1 VGRKPLTVKTLLA
14 ESAKILEEAGLPD
27 PKLEIP
33 KSPEHGEVSCTSAF
47 ELAKKLNKSPMDIA
61 LDVASRA
68 KEVIERKRGL
78 VKSVEVVRPGFINFY
93 ADWPS
98 YAVKIIENVLNSA
111 EAYGSSDM
119 GKGRRILIEHTSV
132 NPNKALHVGHAR
144 NVCLG
149 SALARLYKF
158 AGFNVLVANYIDDS
172 GSQMADIILGI
183 KYLGYPMEPP
193 EGMRFDEYCGDKVY
207 VEVNKL
213 LEQKPE
219 LSEKKRL
226 LIKEIEDRS
235 SDSFA
240 LSREIALRVLKE
252 QLKTCWRLGASYDI
266 LNRESDVVAFGLWE
280 EVFSKLKK
288 NNACYLATSGPKAGC
303 WMLDLS
309 AHKTLS
315 KEGDEVLVKSDGTTT
330 YVARDIAYAAW
341 KLGIVERDFKYK
353 LFGKN
358 KDQSDILI
366 TDIDGDIDF
375 KVKDVDITIAVV
387 DVRQRRP
394 QEIVK
399 YALGLIG
406 ADPSKYVHFAYEV
419 VSLSA
424 KEAERMGLNVSGAE
438 FVHMKGREGIY
449 VKVDSVIDSIKNKI
463 ISETSQRH
471 PDWHPQKVESVA
483 ENVAIGAL
491 VYALVKGDADKII
504 VFDREDALKIEGD
517 TGPYLQYSYA
527 RACRILEKSP
537 IKQEEVKQRETLE
550 MQEISLL
557 REISLFPLLVE
568 ESVKLMLLKKLA
580 NYAYN
585 LASAFNN
592 FYESCPVLTDDEE
605 VMKFRL
611 ALTRAYL
618 ITMGNCLRILGIP
631 IVEEM

>member
-1 VGRKPLTVKTLLA
+1 MEILKEVGL
-14 ESAKILEEAGLPD
+14 SD

-33 KSPEHGEVSCTSAF
+33 KSPEHGEISCTSAF
-47 ELAKKLNKSPMDIA
+47 ELARRLNKSPMEVA
-61 LDVASRA
+61 LDVASKA
-68 KEVIERKRGL
+68 KDVLEKKKGL
-78 VKSVEVVRPGFINFY
+78 IKQVEVVKPGFINFHV
-93 ADWPS
+93 DWPS
-98 YAVKIIENVLNSA
+98 YAVKIIEDVLTSA
-111 EAYGSSDM
+111 DAYGSSDI

-132 NPNKALHVGHAR
+132 NPNKALHIGHAR

-149 SALARLYKF
+149 SALARLYEF
-158 AGFNVLVANYIDDS
+158 AGFDVIVANYIDDS
-172 GSQMADIILGI
+172 GSQMADIVLGI
-183 KYLGYPMEPP
+183 KYLGYRMEPP
-193 EGMRFDEYCGDKVY
+193 EGMRFDEYCGDKIY

-213 LEQKPE
+213 LEQSPE
-219 LSEKKRL
+219 LSEKKRML
-226 LIKEIEDRS
+226 VKEIEDRS

-240 LSREIALRVLKE
+240 LSREIAIKVLKE

-266 LNRESDVVAFGLWE
+266 LNRESDVVVFGLWE
-280 EVFSKLKK
+280 EVFSKLRK

-309 AHKTLS
+309 GHKTLS

-353 LFGKN
+353 PFGKN

-366 TDIDGDIDF
+366 TDIDGEIEF
-375 KVKDVDITIAVV
+375 KLKNVDMTIAVV
-387 DVRQRRP
+387 DVRQKRP

-399 YALGLIG
+399 YALGLLG
-406 ADPSKYVHFAYEV
+406 ADPSRYIHFAYEV

-424 KEAERMGLNVSGAE
+424 REAEKMGLDVGSAE

-463 ISETSQRH
+463 ILETTQRH
-471 PDWHPQKVESVA
+471 PDWHLQKVESTA
-483 ENVAIGAL
+483 ENIAVGAL

-504 VFDREDALKIEGD
+504 VFDREEALKIEGD

-537 IKQEEVKQRETLE
+537 IKHGEVKRRESLE
-550 MQEISLL
+550 KQEINLL
-557 REISLFPLLVE
+557 REISLFPLVVE
-568 ESVKLMLLKKLA
+568 ESVKLMMLKKLA
-580 NYAYN
+580 NYTYN
-585 LASAFNN
+585 LASTFNN
-592 FYESCPVLTDDEE
+592 FYESCPVLTDEE
-605 VMKFRL
+605 ETMKFRL
-611 ALTRAYL
+611 SLIKAYL

>member
-1 VGRKPLTVKTLLA
+1 MSV
-14 ESAKILEEAGLPD
+14 KILLNESTEILKEAGLSD
-27 PKLEIP
+27 PRLEIP
-33 KSPEHGEVSCTSAF
+33 KSSEHGEVSCTSAF
-47 ELAKKLNKSPMDIA
+47 ELAKRLNKSPMEVALNIA
-61 LDVASRA
+61 LKV
-68 KEVIERKRGL
+68 KVVIESRKGL
-78 VKSVEVVRPGFINFY
+78 IKSVEVVKPGFINFHV
-93 ADWPS
+93 DWPS
-98 YAVKIIENVLNSA
+98 YAVKIIEEVLTSGD
-111 EAYGSSDM
+111 AYGSSDI
-119 GKGRRILIEHTSV
+119 GRGRRVLIEHTSV

-149 SALARLYKF
+149 SALAKLYKF
-158 AGFNVLVANYIDDS
+158 AGFDVLVANYIDDS

-193 EGMRFDEYCGDKVY
+193 EGMRFDEYCGDKIY
-207 VEVNKL
+207 VEVNRL

-235 SDSFA
+235 SDSFM
-240 LSREIALRVLKE
+240 LSREIAVKVLKE
-252 QLKTCWRLGASYDI
+252 QLKTCWRLGAFYDI

-280 EVFSKLKK
+280 EVFSKLKEK
-288 NNACYLATSGPKAGC
+288 NACYLATFGPKTGC
-303 WMLDLS
+303 WMLNLS
-309 AHKTLS
+309 GHKILS

-341 KLGIVERDFKYK
+341 KLGIVKRDFKYK
-353 LFGKN
+353 LFDKN

-375 KVKDVDITIAVV
+375 KVKNVDMTMTVI

-399 YALGLIG
+399 YVLGLIG
-406 ADPSKYVHFAYEV
+406 ADPSRYVHFAYEV

-424 KEAERMGLNVSGAE
+424 KEAERMGLNVSGVE

-449 VKVDSVIDSIKNKI
+449 VKVDSVIDSIKEKVV
-463 ISETSQRH
+463 SETARRH
-471 PDWHPQKVESVA
+471 PDWHLQKVENVA
-483 ENVAIGAL
+483 EKVAVGAL

-504 VFDREDALKIEGD
+504 VFDREEALKIEGD

-537 IKQEEVKQRETLE
+537 VKQGEVRRSKVLE
-550 MQEISLL
+550 NQEITLL
-557 REISLFPLLVE
+557 REISLFPIVVE

-580 NYAYN
+580 NYAYS

-605 VMKFRL
+605 TMKFRL
-611 ALTRAYL
+611 SLTKAYL

>member
-1 VGRKPLTVKTLLA
+1 MKTLLN
-14 ESAKILEEAGLPD
+14 ESAEILKEAGLPD

-33 KSPEHGEVSCTSAF
+33 KSSEHGEVSCTSAF
-47 ELAKKLNKSPMDIA
+47 ELAKRLNKSPMEVALDIA
-61 LDVASRA
+61 SKVKDA
-68 KEVIERKRGL
+68 IERKKGL
-78 VKSVEVVRPGFINFY
+78 IKSVEVVRPGFINFHV
-93 ADWPS
+93 DWPS
-98 YAVKIIENVLNSA
+98 YAVKIIKEVLASA

-119 GKGRRILIEHTSV
+119 GKGQRILIEHTSV

-158 AGFNVLVANYIDDS
+158 AGFDVLVANYIDDS
-172 GSQMADIILGI
+172 GSQMADIVLGV

-193 EGMRFDEYCGDKVY
+193 EGMRFDEYCGDKIY
-207 VEVNKL
+207 VEVNRL

-235 SDSFA
+235 SDSFM
-240 LSREIALRVLKE
+240 LSREIAIKVLKE
-252 QLKTCWRLGASYDI
+252 QLKTCYRLGASYDI

-280 EVFSKLKK
+280 ETFSKLKK

-309 AHKTLS
+309 GHKTLS

-341 KLGIVERDFKYK
+341 KLGIIERDFKYK
-353 LFGKN
+353 PFGKN

-366 TDIDGDIDF
+366 TDIEGEIEF
-375 KVKDVDITIAVV
+375 KLRNVDMTIAVV
-387 DVRQRRP
+387 DVRQKRP
-394 QEIVK
+394 QEIVR

-406 ADPSKYVHFAYEV
+406 ADPSRYVHFAYEV

-449 VKVDSVIDSIKNKI
+449 VKADSVIDSIKKKV
-463 ISETSQRH
+463 ISETAQRH
-471 PDWHPQKVESVA
+471 PDWHPQKVENVA

-504 VFDREDALKIEGD
+504 VFDREEALKIEGD

-527 RACRILEKSP
+527 RACRILEKS
-537 IKQEEVKQRETLE
+537 
-550 MQEISLL
+550 
-557 REISLFPLLVE
+557 
-568 ESVKLMLLKKLA
+568 
-580 NYAYN
+580 
-585 LASAFNN
+585 
-592 FYESCPVLTDDEE
+592 
-605 VMKFRL
+605 
-611 ALTRAYL
+611 
-618 ITMGNCLRILGIP
+618 
-631 IVEEM
+631 

>member
-1 VGRKPLTVKTLLA
+1 MGRNSLTVKTLLN
-14 ESAKILEEAGLPD
+14 ESAEILKEAGLPD

-33 KSPEHGEVSCTSAF
+33 KSSEHGEVSCTSAF
-47 ELAKKLNKSPMDIA
+47 ELAKRLNKSPMEVALDIA
-61 LDVASRA
+61 SKVKDA
-68 KEVIERKRGL
+68 IERKKGL
-78 VKSVEVVRPGFINFY
+78 IKSVEVVRPGFINFHV
-93 ADWPS
+93 DWPS
-98 YAVKIIENVLNSA
+98 YAVKIIKEVLASA

-119 GKGRRILIEHTSV
+119 GKGQRILIEHTSV

-158 AGFNVLVANYIDDS
+158 AGFDVLVANYIDDS
-172 GSQMADIILGI
+172 GSQMADIVLGV

-193 EGMRFDEYCGDKVY
+193 EGMRFDEYCGDKIY
-207 VEVNKL
+207 VEVNRL

-235 SDSFA
+235 SDSFM
-240 LSREIALRVLKE
+240 LSREIAIKVLKE
-252 QLKTCWRLGASYDI
+252 QLKTCYRLGASYDI
-266 LNRESDVVAFGLWE
+266 LNRESDVVTFGLWE
-280 EVFSKLKK
+280 ETFSKLKK

-309 AHKTLS
+309 GHKTLS

-341 KLGIVERDFKYK
+341 KLGIIERDFKYK
-353 LFGKN
+353 PFGKN

-366 TDIDGDIDF
+366 TDIEGEIEF
-375 KVKDVDITIAVV
+375 KLRNVDMTIAVV
-387 DVRQRRP
+387 DVRQKRP
-394 QEIVK
+394 QEIVR

-406 ADPSKYVHFAYEV
+406 ADPSRYVHFAYEV

-449 VKVDSVIDSIKNKI
+449 VKADSVIDSIKKKV
-463 ISETSQRH
+463 ISETAQRH
-471 PDWHPQKVESVA
+471 PDWHPQKVENVA

-504 VFDREDALKIEGD
+504 VFDREEALKIEGD

-537 IKQEEVKQRETLE
+537 IKQEEVKRKESLE
-550 MQEISLL
+550 KQEIALL
-557 REISLFPLLVE
+557 REISLFPLVVE

-580 NYAYN
+580 NYAYS

-592 FYESCPVLTDDEE
+592 FYESCPVLTDEE
-605 VMKFRL
+605 ETMKFRL
-611 ALTRAYL
+611 SLIRAYL

>member
-1 VGRKPLTVKTLLA
+1 MGRKPLTVKILFN
-14 ESAKILEEAGLPD
+14 ESSEILKEAGLSD

-33 KSPEHGEVSCTSAF
+33 KSSEYGDVSCTSAF
-47 ELAKKLNKSPMDIA
+47 ELARRLNKSPMEVALDIA
-61 LDVASRA
+61 SKVKSI
-68 KEVIERKRGL
+68 IERKKGL
-78 VKSVEVVRPGFINFY
+78 IKSVEVIRPGFINFY

-98 YAVKIIENVLNSA
+98 YAVKIIEEVLSA
-111 EAYGSSDM
+111 KAYGSSDI
-119 GKGRRILIEHTSV
+119 GKGRRVLIEHTSV

-149 SALARLYKF
+149 SALARLYEF
-158 AGFNVLVANYIDDS
+158 AGFDVLVANYIDDS

-183 KYLGYPMEPP
+183 RHLGYPIEPP
-193 EGMRFDEYCGDKVY
+193 EGMRFDEYCGDKIY
-207 VEVNKL
+207 VEVNRL
-213 LEQKPE
+213 LEQNPQ
-219 LSEKKRL
+219 LSEKKRQ

-235 SDSFA
+235 SDNFMF
-240 LSREIALRVLKE
+240 SREIAIRVLKE

-288 NNACYLATSGPKAGC
+288 NNACYLATSGPKANC
-303 WMLDLS
+303 WLLDLS
-309 AHKTLS
+309 GHKTLS

-341 KLGIVERDFKYK
+341 KLGIIERDFKYK
-353 LFGKN
+353 IFDKN

-366 TDIDGDIDF
+366 TDIDGEIEFKLKNIDMT
-375 KVKDVDITIAVV
+375 ITVV

-406 ADPSKYVHFAYEV
+406 ADSSKYVHFAYEV
-419 VSLSA
+419 VSLST
-424 KEAERMGLNVSGAE
+424 KEAERMGLNVGDTE

-449 VKVDSVIDSIKNKI
+449 VKVDSVIDSIKKKVMY
-463 ISETSQRH
+463 ETAQRH
-471 PDWHPQKVESVA
+471 PEWPPQKVEHVA

-504 VFDREDALKIEGD
+504 IFDREEALKIEGD

-537 IKQEEVKQRETLE
+537 IKEEVKRREALE
-550 MQEISLL
+550 KQEIALL
-557 REISLFPLLVE
+557 REISLFPLVVE

-605 VMKFRL
+605 TMKFRL
-611 ALTRAYL
+611 SLIKAYL